1 MTSQPDLT
9 LGASVVWGPRKMPAV
24 VLSVG
29 PQRVELAYRRRRELR
44 TGFTA
49 LGNIERSETTA
60 AHRRIAAEV
69 APRLQLNLF
78 D

>member
-1 MTSQPDLT
+1 MAADLT
-9 LGASVVWGPRKMPAV
+9 LGSTVSWGPQKMPAV

-29 PQRVELAYRRRRELR
+29 QGRVELAYRRRRQLR

-49 LGNIERSETTA
+49 IGSVEPVEATPE
-60 AHRRIAAEV
+60 HRRIAAEV
-69 APRLQLNLF
+69 APRLQLGLF